1 MGADSPLPTVGRLP
15 TITAW
20 VALLLM
26 TTVVLKTLAF
36 LFVPLSVALLF
47 CYALGLPMEL
57 LQRLRVP
64 VGLRIMLVVCCAAL
78 VFYLL
83 GRLVQA
89 NIIELQ
95 ERLPEFEVIFW
106 GYAESVLT
114 SLKINRQEARQMFV
128 AFVDNFRHA
137 DLQPLGSMMGQ
148 MGVSFFAFLGNGFWV
163 LLFMVFM
170 LAERESMT
178 NRLVRGLGNA
188 RAVTVLAALARVNKA
203 VQRYLGLKIFLSL
216 LTGLLVGGILKFFA
230 VPFAFLW
237 AVLTFLLN
245 FIPNIGSVVACLP
258 PVAVAL
264 FQTGSFFSAFLVALA
279 LVVVQVAV
287 GNVLEPR
294 MMGKGLDLSPLV
306 VLLSLL
312 FWGWMWGVVGM
323 LIAVP
328 LTAAIKIACE
338 QLDATRPVA
347 ILMGGEE

>member
-1 MGADSPLPTVGRLP
+1 MGSDSSLPPPGRLLAV
-15 TITAW
+15 TAW
-20 VALLLM
+20 LALLLM
-26 TTVVLKTLAF
+26 AALILKTLAF

-47 CYALGLPMEL
+47 CYAFGLPMEL

-64 VGLRIMLVVCCAAL
+64 VGLRILLVVFCAAL

-83 GRLVQA
+83 ARLVQA
-89 NIIELQ
+89 NLLELQ
-95 ERLPEFEVIFW
+95 ERLPEFEAIFW
-106 GYAESVLT
+106 GYAERVLAG
-114 SLKINRQEARQMFV
+114 LKMSRQEARLMFV
-128 AFVDNFRHA
+128 AFADNFRHA
-137 DLQPLGSMMGQ
+137 DLQPLGSMVGQ
-148 MGVSFFAFLGNGFWV
+148 MGVTFFTFIGNAFWV

-170 LAERESMT
+170 LAEKESMT
-178 NRLVRGLGNA
+178 NRLVRGFGDSRSVA
-188 RAVTVLAALARVNKA
+188 FLAAMARINKA

-216 LTGLLVGGILKFFA
+216 LTGLLVGIVLKYFG

-237 AVLTFLLN
+237 AVMTFLLN
-245 FIPNIGSVVACLP
+245 FIPNIGSVIATLP

-264 FQTGSFFSAFLVALA
+264 FQSGSVTSACLVALA
-279 LVVVQVAV
+279 LLTVQVVV

-294 MMGKGLDLSPLV
+294 LMGKGLDLSPLV

-312 FWGWMWGVVGM
+312 FWGWMWGIVGM

-347 ILMGGEE
+347 ILMGSEQ